1 MTPGRHVDGTVP
13 ADGPSRNSGEQ
24 GSRDPEDDGSR
35 GRGQREASTAGA
47 EEPPTAQR
55 RDRTS
60 TGPVLPNRSKSD
72 TDAAWGDARRDRDDD
87 ERFLREVPPHW

>member
-13 ADGPSRNSGEQ
+13 TDGPSRSEG
-24 GSRDPEDDGSR
+24 GSDSPESRRRVQQEDTAAEAGDG
-35 GRGQREASTAGA
+35 
-47 EEPPTAQR
+47 PTAQQR
-55 RDRTS
+55 GRKA

-72 TDAAWGDARRDRDDD
+72 TDAAWGDARGDRDDD